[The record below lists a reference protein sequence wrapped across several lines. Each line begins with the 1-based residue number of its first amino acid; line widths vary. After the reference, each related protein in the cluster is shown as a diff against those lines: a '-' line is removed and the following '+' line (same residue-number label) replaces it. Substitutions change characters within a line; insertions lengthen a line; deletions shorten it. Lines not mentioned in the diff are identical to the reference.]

1 LQSLEHRISR
11 VTRALAPESR
21 PIRVRRLGG
30 GALTTMHAFDL
41 DTDRELLRLVLRRY
55 RPGEQWRT
63 VLSGLLRTLAV
74 LESEGIA
81 APRVLW
87 SDPEGSSFGVPAV
100 VLTRFR
106 GATIGR
112 PSDPVSWARQLG
124 ATLARIHAIPI
135 SKYDF
140 SYLPPSLEVAPAFLE
155 RAMAPT
161 AAVSGH
167 PLAGVVL
174 DGLRHLREGLALERP
189 TFTHGDFWP
198 GQSIWWRGRLEG
210 IVDWDF
216 PRLDDPGIDIGYC
229 RMDIAIIA
237 NSTVADEFL
246 RAYEGA
252 AARTVTNRRFWDLIA
267 AYQAMEHPGR
277 WHRQGFIGMSRPDLQ
292 GAELERK
299 LARFVRGE

>member
-1 LQSLEHRISR
+1 
-11 VTRALAPESR
+11 
-21 PIRVRRLGG
+21 
-30 GALTTMHAFDL
+30 M
-41 DTDRELLRLVLRRY
+41 
-55 RPGEQWRT
+55 

-87 SDPEGSSFGVPAV
+87 SDPDGSSFGVPAV

-106 GATIGR
+106 GATTGR

-135 SKYDF
+135 SNYDF

-161 AAVSGH
+161 PAVARH
-167 PLAGVVL
+167 ALAGVVL
-174 DGLRHLREGLALERP
+174 DGLRQLRDGLALERP

-210 IVDWDF
+210 VVDWDF

-237 NSTVADEFL
+237 NLTVADEFL

-252 AARTVTNRRFWDLIA
+252 AVRTVTNLRFWDLIA

-277 WHRQGFIGMSRPDLQ
+277 WHRQGLIGMSRPDLQ
-292 GAELERK
+292 GAQLERK
-299 LARFVRGE
+299 LARFVKGE